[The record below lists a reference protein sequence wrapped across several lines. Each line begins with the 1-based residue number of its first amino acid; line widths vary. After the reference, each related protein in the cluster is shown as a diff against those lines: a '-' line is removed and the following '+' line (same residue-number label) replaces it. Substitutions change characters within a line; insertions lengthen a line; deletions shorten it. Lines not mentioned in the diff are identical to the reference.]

1 MKAQPLII
9 SLVVLVTTLVLAT
22 SHALDAKARDKQ
34 LGHPSPLTVVTGGLI
49 IDGTGA
55 PAFAGEVWIRG
66 RFIEKVMRGGSEVMP
81 AGASVIDAQG
91 RVVAPGF
98 IDPHSHGDPLITPA
112 FENFLAQGVTT
123 ITLGQDGSS
132 PVVEGFPALF
142 EQYEALGLGVNV
154 AMFVGHGSLRA
165 ASSVDQSPAPSSAE
179 IEEMATLLEAALDHT
194 FGMSSGLEYNP
205 GLWANEPELIR
216 LAKAVGSRDRV
227 IMSHL
232 RSEDDGDLDAAIDE
246 LILQGEYAKVHIAHI
261 KSVYGRD
268 AARGQAII
276 TKLAS
281 ARAAGV
287 DITADFYPYI
297 ASYTG
302 LSLVFPVW
310 AKTVPDFE
318 RTKTE
323 RRDELLDHLRRRVNA
338 RNGPAAMLLADEPYT
353 GLTLEAVAEQL
364 GKPFEEVLVDDL
376 GPGGGSAA
384 YFVMNK
390 ALQSALLKG
399 DMVMVGSDGSPT
411 GFHPR
416 GHGTVARVI
425 EQFVMADQAF
435 SLEEAVK
442 KMTSMPA
449 SVLGLS
455 NRGSIAPGKVADLV
469 IFDPSQVK
477 ETATFARPHQLAE
490 GFDWV
495 LIDGEVAR
503 REGVTLPER
512 HGRVLRPN
520 P

>member
-1 MKAQPLII
+1 MEAQPLII
-9 SLVVLVTTLVLAT
+9 SRTVLLTTLVLAT
-22 SHALDAKARDKQ
+22 SHALDAKARDEQ
-34 LGHPSPLTVVTGGLI
+34 LGDPSPLTVVTGGLI

-55 PAFAGEVWIRG
+55 PAFEGEVSIRG
-66 RFIEKVMRGGSEVMP
+66 RFIEKVTRGGSEVMP
-81 AGASVIDAQG
+81 AGARIIDASG

-98 IDPHSHGDPLITPA
+98 IDPHSHGDPLVTPA

-142 EQYEALGLGVNV
+142 KQYEALGLGVNI

-165 ASSVDQSPAPSSAE
+165 ASSVGQKPDPSPAE

-205 GLWANEPELIR
+205 GLWASEPELIR

-246 LILQGEYAKVHIAHI
+246 LIRQGQHAKVHIAHI

-276 TKLAS
+276 EKLAS

-297 ASYTG
+297 ASYTSV
-302 LSLVFPVW
+302 SLVFPVW

-318 RTKTE
+318 QTKTG
-323 RRDELLDHLRRRVNA
+323 RRDELLDHLSRRVNA

-384 YFVMNK
+384 YFVMNH
-390 ALQSALLKG
+390 ALQTALLKG

-455 NRGSIAPGKVADLV
+455 NRGWIAPGKVADLV
-469 IFDPSQVK
+469 IFDPSKVK

-495 LIDGEVAR
+495 LIDGKVAR
-503 REGVTLPER
+503 REGVTLSEK
-512 HGRVLRPN
+512 HGRVLRPK

>member
-9 SLVVLVTTLVLAT
+9 SLGVLVITLVLAT
-22 SHALDAKARDKQ
+22 SHALDAKARGEQ
-34 LGHPSPLTVVTGGLI
+34 LGHQSQRTVVTGGLI
-49 IDGTGA
+49 VDGTGA
-55 PAFAGEVWIRG
+55 PAFEGEVWIRG
-66 RFIEKVMRGGSEVMP
+66 RFIEKVTRGWGEVMP
-81 AGASVIDAQG
+81 TGARIIDAQG
-91 RVVAPGF
+91 RLVAPGF
-98 IDPHSHGDPLITPA
+98 IDPHSHGDPLSTPA

-132 PVVEGFPALF
+132 PVVEGFPALY
-142 EQYEALGLGVNV
+142 ERYEALGLGVNV

-165 ASSVDQSPAPSSAE
+165 ASSVGQTQAPSSVE
-179 IEEMATLLEAALDHT
+179 IEEMATLLESALDYT

-205 GLWANEPELIR
+205 GLWASEPELIR
-216 LAKAVGSRDRV
+216 LAMAVGSRDRV

-246 LILQGEYAKVHIAHI
+246 LILQGEHAKVHIAHI
-261 KSVYGRD
+261 KSVYGKD
-268 AARGQAII
+268 AARGQEII
-276 TKLAS
+276 KKLAS

-297 ASYTG
+297 ASYTSV
-302 LSLVFPVW
+302 SLVFPVW

-318 RTKTE
+318 RNKAE

-425 EQFVMADQAF
+425 EQFVLADQAF
-435 SLEEAVK
+435 SLEEATK

-455 NRGSIAPGKVADLV
+455 NRGSIAPGKIADLV
-469 IFDPSQVK
+469 IFDPSKVK

-495 LIDGEVAR
+495 LINGEVAR

>member
-1 MKAQPLII
+1 
-9 SLVVLVTTLVLAT
+9 
-22 SHALDAKARDKQ
+22 
-34 LGHPSPLTVVTGGLI
+34 
-49 IDGTGA
+49 
-55 PAFAGEVWIRG
+55 
-66 RFIEKVMRGGSEVMP
+66 
-81 AGASVIDAQG
+81 
-91 RVVAPGF
+91 
-98 IDPHSHGDPLITPA
+98 
-112 FENFLAQGVTT
+112 
-123 ITLGQDGSS
+123 
-132 PVVEGFPALF
+132 
-142 EQYEALGLGVNV
+142 
-154 AMFVGHGSLRA
+154 
-165 ASSVDQSPAPSSAE
+165 
-179 IEEMATLLEAALDHT
+179 
-194 FGMSSGLEYNP
+194 
-205 GLWANEPELIR
+205 
-216 LAKAVGSRDRV
+216 
-227 IMSHL
+227 
-232 RSEDDGDLDAAIDE
+232 
-246 LILQGEYAKVHIAHI
+246 
-261 KSVYGRD
+261 
-268 AARGQAII
+268 
-276 TKLAS
+276 
-281 ARAAGV
+281 
-287 DITADFYPYI
+287 
-297 ASYTG
+297 
-302 LSLVFPVW
+302 VW

-425 EQFVMADQAF
+425 EQFVMTDQAF

-469 IFDPSQVK
+469 IFDPSKVR
-477 ETATFARPHQLAE
+477 ETATFTRPHQLAE

-503 REGVTLPER
+503 REGASLPKR
-512 HGRVLRPN
+512 HGRVLRPT

>member
-1 MKAQPLII
+1 MTTQPLII
-9 SLVVLVTTLVLAT
+9 SLVVLMTFLVPAT
-22 SHALDAKARDKQ
+22 SETSSAKATDQ
-34 LGHPSPLTVVTGGLI
+34 PSIPEHSLTVVRGGLI
-49 IDGTGA
+49 VDGTGA
-55 PAFAGEVWIRG
+55 PAFEGDVWIRG
-66 RFIEKVMRGGSEVMP
+66 RTIEKVTQRYESEVP
-81 AGASVIDAQG
+81 SDASVIDAQG

-98 IDPHSHGDPLITPA
+98 IDPHSHGDPLVTPA

-132 PVVEGFPALF
+132 PVVERFPALF
-142 EQYEALGLGVNV
+142 EQYEARGLGVNV
-154 AMFVGHGSLRA
+154 ALFVGHGSLRA
-165 ASSVDQSPAPSSAE
+165 ASSVGQNPDPSSAE
-179 IEEMATLLEAALDHT
+179 IEEMATLLEAALDYT

-205 GLWANEPELIR
+205 GLWASEPELIR

-246 LILQGEYAKVHIAHI
+246 LIRQGEHAKVHIAHI

-276 TKLAS
+276 EKLTS

-297 ASYTG
+297 ASYTSV
-302 LSLVFPVW
+302 SLVFPVW
-310 AKTVPDFE
+310 AKTVSDFE
-318 RTKTE
+318 QTKTG
-323 RRDELLDHLRRRVNA
+323 RRGELLDHLRHRVNA

-449 SVLGLS
+449 AVLGLS

-469 IFDPSQVK
+469 IFDPSKVK
-477 ETATFARPHQLAE
+477 ETATFANPHQLAQ

-495 LIDGEVAR
+495 LIGGEVAR
-503 REGVTLPER
+503 REGQTLSSR
-512 HGRVLRPN
+512 HGKVLLPT

>member
-1 MKAQPLII
+1 
-9 SLVVLVTTLVLAT
+9 
-22 SHALDAKARDKQ
+22 
-34 LGHPSPLTVVTGGLI
+34 
-49 IDGTGA
+49 
-55 PAFAGEVWIRG
+55 
-66 RFIEKVMRGGSEVMP
+66 
-81 AGASVIDAQG
+81 
-91 RVVAPGF
+91 
-98 IDPHSHGDPLITPA
+98 
-112 FENFLAQGVTT
+112 
-123 ITLGQDGSS
+123 
-132 PVVEGFPALF
+132 
-142 EQYEALGLGVNV
+142 
-154 AMFVGHGSLRA
+154 
-165 ASSVDQSPAPSSAE
+165 
-179 IEEMATLLEAALDHT
+179 
-194 FGMSSGLEYNP
+194 
-205 GLWANEPELIR
+205 
-216 LAKAVGSRDRV
+216 
-227 IMSHL
+227 MSHL

-276 TKLAS
+276 EKLAS

-297 ASYTG
+297 ASYTSV
-302 LSLVFPVW
+302 SLVFPVW

-318 RTKTE
+318 RTKTG

-338 RNGPAAMLLADEPYT
+338 RNGPAAMLLK
-353 GLTLEAVAEQL
+353 AVAEQL

-469 IFDPSQVK
+469 IFDPSKVK

>member
-1 MKAQPLII
+1 MTTQPLII
-9 SLVVLVTTLVLAT
+9 SLVVLMTVLVSAT
-22 SHALDAKARDKQ
+22 SETSSAKATDQ
-34 LGHPSPLTVVTGGLI
+34 PSIPEHSLTVVRGGLI
-49 IDGTGA
+49 VDGTGA
-55 PAFAGEVWIRG
+55 PAFEGDVWIRG
-66 RFIEKVMRGGSEVMP
+66 RTIEKVTQRYESEVP
-81 AGASVIDAQG
+81 SDASVIDAQG

-98 IDPHSHGDPLITPA
+98 IDPHSHGDPLVTPA

-142 EQYEALGLGVNV
+142 EQYEELGLGVNV

-165 ASSVDQSPAPSSAE
+165 ATSVGQHPDPSPAAVK
-179 IEEMATLLEAALDHT
+179 EMVTLLDAALDHT

-205 GLWANEPELIR
+205 GLWASEPELTR

-232 RSEDDGDLDAAIDE
+232 RSEDDGDLDTAIDE
-246 LILQGEYAKVHIAHI
+246 LIRQGEHAKVHIAHI

-276 TKLAS
+276 AKLAS

-297 ASYTG
+297 ASYTSV
-302 LSLVFPVW
+302 SLVFPVW

-425 EQFVMADQAF
+425 EQFVMADQTF

-455 NRGSIAPGKVADLV
+455 NRGLIAPGKVADLV
-469 IFDPSQVK
+469 IFDPLKVK
-477 ETATFARPHQLAE
+477 ETATFAKPHQLAE
-490 GFDWV
+490 GFAWV

-512 HGRVLRPN
+512 LGRVLRPN

>member
-1 MKAQPLII
+1 MKTQPLII
-9 SLVVLVTTLVLAT
+9 SLTVLLTTLVLAT
-22 SHALDAKARDKQ
+22 LHALDATARDEQ
-34 LGHPSPLTVVTGGLI
+34 LGDPSPLKVVTGGLI

-55 PAFAGEVWIRG
+55 PAFEGEVWIRG
-66 RFIEKVMRGGSEVMP
+66 RFIEKVTRGGSEVMP
-81 AGASVIDAQG
+81 AGGRIIDAQG

-98 IDPHSHGDPLITPA
+98 IDPHSHGDPLVTPA

-165 ASSVDQSPAPSSAE
+165 ASSVGQNPAPSSAE

-205 GLWANEPELIR
+205 GLWASEPELIR

-246 LILQGEYAKVHIAHI
+246 LIRQGEHAKVHIAHI

-276 TKLAS
+276 EKLAS

-297 ASYTG
+297 ASYTSV
-302 LSLVFPVW
+302 SLVFPLW

-318 RTKTE
+318 RTKTG
-323 RRDELLDHLRRRVNA
+323 RRDELLDHLSRRVNA

-353 GLTLEAVAEQL
+353 GLTLKAVAEQL
-364 GKPFEEVLVDDL
+364 DKPFEEVLVDDL

-425 EQFVMADQAF
+425 EQFVIADEAF
-435 SLEEAVK
+435 DLEEAVK

-455 NRGSIAPGKVADLV
+455 NRGWIAPGKVADLV
-469 IFDPSQVK
+469 IFDPSKVK
-477 ETATFARPHQLAE
+477 ETATFAKPHQLAE

>member
-1 MKAQPLII
+1 MTTQPLII
-9 SLVVLVTTLVLAT
+9 SLVVLMTVLVSAT
-22 SHALDAKARDKQ
+22 SETSSAKATDQ
-34 LGHPSPLTVVTGGLI
+34 PSIPEHSLTVVRGGLI
-49 IDGTGA
+49 VDGTGA
-55 PAFAGEVWIRG
+55 PAFEGDVWIRG
-66 RFIEKVMRGGSEVMP
+66 RTIEKVTQRYESEVP
-81 AGASVIDAQG
+81 SDASVIDAQG

-98 IDPHSHGDPLITPA
+98 IDPHSHGDPLVTPA

-132 PVVEGFPALF
+132 PVVERFPALF
-142 EQYEALGLGVNV
+142 EQYEARGLGVNV

-165 ASSVDQSPAPSSAE
+165 ASSVGQNPDPSSAE
-179 IEEMATLLEAALDHT
+179 IEEMATLLEAALDYT

-205 GLWANEPELIR
+205 GLWASEPELIR

-246 LILQGEYAKVHIAHI
+246 LIRQGEHAKVHIAHI

-276 TKLAS
+276 AKLAS

-297 ASYTG
+297 ASYTSV
-302 LSLVFPVW
+302 SLVFPVW

-384 YFVMNK
+384 YFVMNE

-416 GHGTVARVI
+416 GHGSVARI
-425 EQFVMADQAF
+425 IGQFVMADQAF

-442 KMTSMPA
+442 KMASMPA

-469 IFDPSQVK
+469 IFDPSQVR
-477 ETATFARPHQLAE
+477 ETATFANPHQLAE

-495 LIDGEVAR
+495 LIGGEVAR
-503 REGVTLPER
+503 REGRTVSSR
-512 HGRVLRPN
+512 HGKVLLPRP
-520 P
+520 

>member
-1 MKAQPLII
+1 M
-9 SLVVLVTTLVLAT
+9 
-22 SHALDAKARDKQ
+22 
-34 LGHPSPLTVVTGGLI
+34 PS
-49 IDGTGA
+49 D
-55 PAFAGEVWIRG
+55 
-66 RFIEKVMRGGSEVMP
+66 
-81 AGASVIDAQG
+81 ASVIDAKG

-98 IDPHSHGDPLITPA
+98 IDPHSHGDPLVTPA

-132 PVVEGFPALF
+132 PVVERFPALF
-142 EQYEALGLGVNV
+142 EQYEARGLGVNV

-165 ASSVDQSPAPSSAE
+165 ASSVGQNPDPSSAE
-179 IEEMATLLEAALDHT
+179 IEEMATLLEAALDYT

-205 GLWANEPELIR
+205 GLWASEPELIR

-246 LILQGEYAKVHIAHI
+246 LIRQGEHAKVHIAHI

-276 TKLAS
+276 EKLTS

-297 ASYTG
+297 ASYTSV
-302 LSLVFPVW
+302 SLVFPVW
-310 AKTVPDFE
+310 AKTVPDLE
-318 RTKTE
+318 QTKTG
-323 RRDELLDHLRRRVNA
+323 RRGELLDHLRRRVNA

-384 YFVMNK
+384 YFVMNE

-416 GHGTVARVI
+416 GHGSVARII
-425 EQFVMADQAF
+425 EQFVMADHAF

-449 SVLGLS
+449 SVAGPQQSWVDRTRQSSGLGHF
-455 NRGSIAPGKVADLV
+455 R
-469 IFDPSQVK
+469 PSQVR
-477 ETATFARPHQLAE
+477 ETATFANPHQLAE

-495 LIDGEVAR
+495 LIGGEVAR
-503 REGVTLPER
+503 REGQTLSSR
-512 HGRVLRPN
+512 HGQVLLPRP
-520 P
+520 